1 MKSIKDINYKII
13 IIIPILLIAQYYLFK
28 IGAISPM
35 VKGIEI
41 EIKDG
46 DYIKDIDKF
55 VMKLNDTVTLSTGE
69 YVVFPSYA
77 KTPDIYFKNLDDS
90 NIVNINE
97 NEVTANKE
105 GTAVI
110 GIMKN
115 SRILKKINIKVVNP
129 KVESLIATLDNNIKY
144 VGESAQINSEVEVD
158 YDEFKEKEPVIY
170 ESSNEN
176 ILKIK
181 GNTVEAVGVGK
192 ASLYIKA
199 GTKETVFDYNIVAKI
214 AKISIPNTIKIS
226 ENETKKLNPKI
237 ITSPRGLKH
246 GKIKYELVDR
256 KVPIDYAISL
266 QKDGTIVGLKEG
278 SEKVRITCGNKQKI
292 ITIKVE
298 KESIID
304 KIIENIQ
311 VNYEIIDGK
320 LLIDI
325 SWDYIKDIND
335 YEIFL
340 KNNSLEDLDYKLFN
354 SIKVDESKI
363 SNNRVSTKIEV
374 DLFND
379 NIPSL
384 SLYVVGKNDSM
395 FTKPSNIVNIV
406 PQIDN
411 IEDETIENLVEVIDN
426 ENNILTLTWDGLD
439 IKDVTY
445 SVYIKDNNNGENGFV
460 LYENSIQDNSINIP
474 LKEEYDMDIYVVG
487 SKYGKF
493 SKQSNTINI
502 KKYN

>member
-129 KVESLIATLDNNIKY
+129 KVESLIATLDNDIKY

-192 ASLYIKA
+192 ASLYVKA
-199 GTKETVFDYNIVAKI
+199 GTKETV
-214 AKISIPNTIKIS
+214 S
-226 ENETKKLNPKI
+226 
-237 ITSPRGLKH
+237 
-246 GKIKYELVDR
+246 
-256 KVPIDYAISL
+256 
-266 QKDGTIVGLKEG
+266 
-278 SEKVRITCGNKQKI
+278 
-292 ITIKVE
+292 
-298 KESIID
+298 
-304 KIIENIQ
+304 
-311 VNYEIIDGK
+311 
-320 LLIDI
+320 LLIAH
-325 SWDYIKDIND
+325 
-335 YEIFL
+335 
-340 KNNSLEDLDYKLFN
+340 
-354 SIKVDESKI
+354 
-363 SNNRVSTKIEV
+363 
-374 DLFND
+374 
-379 NIPSL
+379 
-384 SLYVVGKNDSM
+384 G
-395 FTKPSNIVNIV
+395 
-406 PQIDN
+406 
-411 IEDETIENLVEVIDN
+411 
-426 ENNILTLTWDGLD
+426 
-439 IKDVTY
+439 
-445 SVYIKDNNNGENGFV
+445 
-460 LYENSIQDNSINIP
+460 
-474 LKEEYDMDIYVVG
+474 
-487 SKYGKF
+487 
-493 SKQSNTINI
+493 
-502 KKYN
+502 